1 MATSD
6 REKTSQHKKKA
17 ARPASKTQSD
27 STTPDHNP
35 DESTKAVGNSPET
48 SVLYI
53 VATPIGHMGDMTK
66 RACQI
71 LTSVD
76 AVLCEDT
83 RVTGMLMK
91 RLGLSTPLMAYH
103 EHNAHRV
110 RPHILERL
118 QRGQQIALV
127 SDAGTP
133 LISDPG
139 YKLVQSMTQH
149 GIKIVP
155 IPGAC
160 ALVAALMS
168 AGQPTDRFL
177 FAGFLPTRQKA
188 RCDI

>member
-1 MATSD
+1 
-6 REKTSQHKKKA
+6 
-17 ARPASKTQSD
+17 
-27 STTPDHNP
+27 
-35 DESTKAVGNSPET
+35 
-48 SVLYI
+48 
-53 VATPIGHMGDMTK
+53 MGDMTK